1 MKISSKILYDQR
13 QQQAQ
18 SMHRKEELKRE
29 NVHKRRRKSNEPT
42 KQIDEKTKSRTERTQ
57 KSYRY
62 SCMCPATVR
71 IVMMNFDFSFARRFC
86 CCRCRGRQYT
96 HIVPIVRV
104 NNTNLSVIFF
114 VYTIYAYV
122 QTHHSNQI
130 NCLIYF
136 NGVQMS
142 SFFSHSAPSI

>member
-1 MKISSKILYDQR
+1 MNQQNKLMKKQK
-13 QQQAQ
+13 AV
-18 SMHRKEELKRE
+18 RKEHRSHTD
-29 NVHKRRRKSNEPT
+29 V
-42 KQIDEKTKSRTERTQ
+42 
-57 KSYRY
+57 Y